1 MYRFVS
7 LSSSPKQHSRAVY
20 MAFTLY
26 SVCPGRHG
34 HLAYCSGSWSAWV
47 QCLAPCCCRP
57 WKAAVTVQVT
67 GFLLPTWLIRTVF
80 SAPGLGPGNC
90 GHLRSEPVDGNS
102 LKKIHQ

>member
-7 LSSSPKQHSRAVY
+7 LSLSPKQHSRAIY

-26 SVCPGRHG
+26 QYLNCPGRRG
-34 HLAYCSGSWSAWV
+34 RLAYCSGYWSAWV

-80 SAPGLGPGNC
+80 SAPGLGPGNY
-90 GHLRSEPVDGNS
+90 GHLRSEPVYGNS
-102 LKKIHQ
+102 LK